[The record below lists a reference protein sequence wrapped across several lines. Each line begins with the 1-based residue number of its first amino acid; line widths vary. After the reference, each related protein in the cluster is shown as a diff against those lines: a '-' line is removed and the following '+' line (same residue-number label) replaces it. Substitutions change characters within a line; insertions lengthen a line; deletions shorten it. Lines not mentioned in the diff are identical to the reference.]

1 MRSRYVISAIT
12 ALMVIGATG
21 VCGFTAKDDPKR
33 AEKIAKRFLEKRMVG
48 PEGAILTSG
57 KVRRVLGFPIY
68 DDDEL
73 LVSGVLSESVG
84 LVMSYAVIADDRK
97 LFENQVQLLRNRLLG
112 KYGLFH
118 WKVSHDGKT
127 VANVSASLDDLRIAH
142 ALILASRKWN
152 DKGYLDFAK
161 RISKNIL
168 RYEISNG
175 YLVDFLNWREKG
187 EPIRA
192 TTIRLSYIDTRAMK
206 ELAVYHTDWNDIL
219 KNTAKILKNG
229 KMKTGLYYDR
239 YNFETGQ
246 YEDAQQNVINQF
258 YCALFEAEMDYG
270 SKVFTD
276 WLKEKFDQEGKI
288 YAQYDGNS
296 SEPLQF
302 FESTSIY
309 ALAVRYA
316 MKVKDK
322 ELTEKLMDKM
332 LSFQNINRWSPMFG
346 GFFDDE
352 VYSFDNLEALITLGY
367 YNHSSR

>member
-1 MRSRYVISAIT
+1 MRSRYVLSTIT
-12 ALMVIGATG
+12 ALLVIGATG

-33 AEKIAKRFLEKRMVG
+33 AERIAKNFLQKRMVG

-57 KVRRVLGFPIY
+57 KVRHVLGFPIY

-84 LVMSYAVIADDRK
+84 LIMQYAVIADDRK
-97 LFENQVQLLRNRLLG
+97 MFDNQVKLLKNRLLG

-142 ALILASRKWN
+142 ALVLAFREWN
-152 DKGYLDFAK
+152 DKEYLDFAK
-161 RISKNIL
+161 QLSKNIL

-192 TTIRLSYIDTRAMK
+192 NTLRLSYIDIAAMK
-206 ELAVYHTDWNDIL
+206 ELAVYNTEWNEIL
-219 KNTAKILKNG
+219 KNSAKLLKNG
-229 KMKTGLYYDR
+229 KTSKGLYYDR

-246 YEDAQQNVINQF
+246 YEDAKQNVINQF
-258 YCALFEAEMDYG
+258 YCALAEAETG
-270 SKVFTD
+270 SGYNVFTA
-276 WLKEKFDQEGKI
+276 WLKEQFEQERKI
-288 YAQYDGNS
+288 YAQYDS
-296 SEPLQF
+296 ITSEPLQY

-316 MKVKDK
+316 MRVTERD
-322 ELTEKLMDKM
+322 LTEKLMDKM
-332 LSFQNINRWSPMFG
+332 LSFQNKNRWSPMFG

-367 YNHSSR
+367 YNQSSR